1 MTSLRARVSDPARG
15 VEAELNVAAGTVTA
29 ILGPNGAGKST
40 LLNSIAGLHQPSVS
54 HIELG
59 GRILDGVPP
68 HRRRIALLA
77 QQPLLFPHMTV
88 IDNVAFAPR
97 STGSNRSGSRGI
109 AARWLEEVDALD
121 LAARR
126 PRQLSG
132 GQAQRIAVAR
142 ALAADP
148 ELLLLDEPMAALDVA
163 AAPALRSLL
172 RRVLREARRTAILVT
187 HDPLDALGLADRAII
202 VDNGRIVEDG
212 SVHTVLSHP
221 RSSFGARIAG
231 VNICFGR
238 VSEPGCLRTAT
249 GQHVYGIAAE
259 SLPAGSQAV
268 AVFSPSAVAVYT
280 QLPHGSPR
288 NHFTVTV
295 AGHEH
300 RGDLIRIT
308 GHDTNEQPG
317 LMADITPTAATELDL
332 APGVEVQLVVK
343 ATETRIYPA

>member
-1 MTSLRARVSDPARG
+1 MSSLHARVTDPDRG
-15 VEAELNVAAGTVTA
+15 IDAELAVEAETVTA

-40 LLNSIAGLHQPSVS
+40 LLTTIAGLHHPPVA

-59 GRILDGVPP
+59 GRNLEGIPP
-68 HRRRIALLA
+68 HRRRVALLA

-88 IDNVAFAPR
+88 LENVAFAPR
-97 STGSNRSGSRGI
+97 SAGASRSESRTI
-109 AARWLEEVDALD
+109 AAQWLEEVEATE
-121 LAARR
+121 LAARK
-126 PRQLSG
+126 PHQISG

-142 ALAADP
+142 ALAAGP

-172 RRVLREARRTAILVT
+172 RRVLREAGETAILVT

-238 VSEPGCLRTAT
+238 VVEPGCLRTVT
-249 GQHVYGIAAE
+249 GQHVHGIAAE
-259 SLPAGSQAV
+259 PLPTGSNAV
-268 AVFSPSAVAVYT
+268 AIFSPTAVAVYA
-280 QLPHGSPR
+280 QAPHGSPR

-295 AGHEH
+295 SGQEH
-300 RGDLIRIT
+300 RGSLIRIT
-308 GHDTNEQPG
+308 GQDSDEQPG
-317 LMADITPTAATELDL
+317 LMADITPAAAAELDL
-332 APGVEVQLVVK
+332 APGAEVQLVVK